1 MESQKINRLK
11 VVLVENG
18 KTGKWLAEQVGKNE
32 ATVSRWCSNKM
43 QPSLDMLVKIAGL
56 LNVDPRQLI
65 NGGNNDWLWQRRKLQ
80 RKRRTPSILKPYCL
94 TAATI
99 SVVAHRSMISAMW
112 YLRLCFSD
120 LLAKNLMMLK
130 LRCASNVSTEELLM
144 KRKSQDS
151 LIPPLATK
159 I

>member
-43 QPSLDMLVKIAGL
+43 QPSLDMLVKIASL

-65 NGGNNDWLWQRRKLQ
+65 NSGNNK
-80 RKRRTPSILKPYCL
+80 
-94 TAATI
+94 
-99 SVVAHRSMISAMW
+99 
-112 YLRLCFSD
+112 
-120 LLAKNLMMLK
+120 
-130 LRCASNVSTEELLM
+130 
-144 KRKSQDS
+144 
-151 LIPPLATK
+151 
-159 I
+159 